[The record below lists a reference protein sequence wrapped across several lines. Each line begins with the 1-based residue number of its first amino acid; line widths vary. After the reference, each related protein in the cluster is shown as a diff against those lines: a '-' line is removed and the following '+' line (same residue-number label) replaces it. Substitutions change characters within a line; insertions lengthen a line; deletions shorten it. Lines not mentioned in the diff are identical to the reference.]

1 MALNKREKTLLAVT
15 GSLVLVVAAAFV
27 LAGGGGS
34 AGQLR
39 AERDKNAQE
48 LSKLQAEATRPQE
61 AKAHLDAWKKRALP
75 LDEKAAQ
82 SLYQNWLRQTW
93 KRVGLQVKDAKPG
106 NARPAKGPDKTLVY
120 LSLPFTFKGTW
131 TLDQLARFLFEFY
144 SAGYM
149 HKVQSL
155 NIKPTEDGK
164 VLDLDFTIEVLLLPG
179 AERSDKAKEK
189 PERPLPASL
198 ADYQKSIVGRNLFAP
213 YKETPPPRV
222 VRDDPRKKIVRPPDP
237 PLKPP
242 PYDHTKETIVSGIV
256 VGADGKPQV
265 WLRVKTADEIIKSCQ
280 GERFQS
286 SKFPE
291 VRGTVVWIGVQEQ
304 KVEIAVDGKRRRLG
318 KGDSLREGEVVTQ

>member
-15 GSLVLVVAAAFV
+15 GSLALVVAAVFL
-27 LAGGGGS
+27 LAGGIGT
-34 AGQLR
+34 AGPLR
-39 AERDKNAQE
+39 ADRDKKAEE
-48 LSKLQAEATRPQE
+48 LRVLEAAAARPQE
-61 AKAHLDAWKKRALP
+61 ARARLEAWKKRSLP

-106 NARPAKGPDKTLVY
+106 TPRQAKGPDKALVY

-131 TLDQLARFLFEFY
+131 TLDHLTRFLFEFY

-149 HKVQSL
+149 HKIQSL
-155 NIKPTEDGK
+155 NIEPTEDGK
-164 VLDLDFTIEVLLLPG
+164 VLKLDFSIEVLLLPG
-179 AERSDKAKEK
+179 AERGDKAKEK

-213 YKETPPPRV
+213 YKEPPPPRV
-222 VRDDPRKKIVRPPDP
+222 VRVDPPKRIERPPDP
-237 PLKPP
+237 PPKPP
-242 PYDHTKETIVSGIV
+242 PYDHSKETIVSGIV

-265 WLRVKTADEIIKSCQ
+265 WLRVKTADQIIKLCE
-280 GERFQS
+280 GEKFQS

-291 VRGTVVWIGVQEQ
+291 VRGTVVRIGVQEQ
-304 KVEIAVDGKRRRLG
+304 EVEIAVDGKRRLLS
-318 KGDSLREGEVVTQ
+318 KGDSLRGGKVVTQ

>member
-1 MALNKREKTLLAVT
+1 MALNRREKTLLAVT
-15 GSLVLVVAAAFV
+15 GSLVLVVAAALL
-27 LAGGGGS
+27 LAGGGGPV
-34 AGQLR
+34 GQLR
-39 AERDKNAQE
+39 ADRDKKAEE
-48 LSKLQAEATRPQE
+48 LRALQAEATRPQE

-93 KRVGLQVKDAKPG
+93 QRVGLRVKDVKPVTVKQG
-106 NARPAKGPDKTLVY
+106 KGPDKTLVY
-120 LSLPFTFKGTW
+120 LSLPFTVKGTW
-131 TLDQLARFLFEFY
+131 TLDQLTRFLFEFY
-144 SAGYM
+144 SAGYL
-149 HKVQSL
+149 HKIQSL

-164 VLDLDFTIEVLLLPG
+164 ALELDFSIEVLLLPG
-179 AERSDKAKEK
+179 AERGDKSKEK
-189 PERPLPASL
+189 PERPLLSSL

-213 YKETPPPRV
+213 YKEPPPPV
-222 VRDDPRKKIVRPPDP
+222 VRDDTHKRDVRPPDP
-237 PLKPP
+237 PPKRP
-242 PYDHTKETIVSGIV
+242 PYDHSKETIVSGIV

-280 GERFQS
+280 GEKFQS

-318 KGDSLREGEVVTQ
+318 KGESLREGKVVTQ